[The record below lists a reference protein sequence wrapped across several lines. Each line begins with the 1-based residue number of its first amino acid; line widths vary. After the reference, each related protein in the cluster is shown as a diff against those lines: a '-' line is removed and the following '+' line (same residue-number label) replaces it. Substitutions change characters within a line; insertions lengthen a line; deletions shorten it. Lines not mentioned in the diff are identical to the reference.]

1 VLLGFLPQSTYQL
14 YAQYQNFVREGIGFP
29 PVWESLKRQVFLGD
43 EPFVDKV
50 IETVDSPRELSEVPR
65 MQRRKQVK
73 SLAWYEE
80 HFSLCD
86 DTIVNAY
93 VSGDYLMKVIADW
106 FKVHYSTVS
115 QVIKKAEIDDCK
127 T

>member
-1 VLLGFLPQSTYQL
+1 MLLGFLPRSTYQL

-29 PVWESLKRQVFLGD
+29 PVWEALKRQVFLGD
-43 EPFVDKV
+43 EQFLDKV
-50 IETVDSPRELSEVPR
+50 IETVDSSREFSEVPR
-65 MQRRKQVK
+65 MQRRKQAK
-73 SLAWYEE
+73 SLSGYEE

-115 QVIKKAEIDDCK
+115 RVIKKAEIDDCK
-127 T
+127 I